1 MKKLDSP
8 LLRNTPSSAVLRRRT
23 TEGKLVVIKLGGKAL
38 TEEKKKNLLLKRIV
52 ELSRRIPVVVVHG
65 GGPEITRSL
74 EKMGIK
80 SRFVNGLRYTDSK
93 TMEYVEM
100 LLSGK
105 INKDLVNRINLLAG
119 KIAPGIKAVGL
130 SGKDAGM
137 VIAEKIKHL
146 GLVGKPKKINTNLLR
161 LLLKEKIVPVISSV
175 AVSGKGITLNINADM
190 FASALAVNLK
200 AKRLIFLTDKPGILN
215 KKGKIIPKIRLK
227 EIKQLI
233 TEKII
238 SEGMIPKIKS
248 AGEAIIQ
255 GVGEVIITDGIKNL
269 SSGTKVQR

>member
-8 LLRNTPSSAVLRRRT
+8 LLRNTT
-23 TEGKLVVIKLGGKAL
+23 DGKIVVIKLGGKAL

-119 KIAPGIKAVGL
+119 RIAPGIKAVGL

-137 VIAEKIKHL
+137 VIAEKMRGDHLKSL

-200 AKRLIFLTDKPGILN
+200 AKRLFFLTDKPGILN

-233 TEKII
+233 LKKII

-255 GVGEVIITDGIKNL
+255 GVGEVIITNGIKNL